1 MFALSAGKLMR
12 DDDFFPFFS
21 LIFLDVEGRRW
32 HFGCFGE
39 AAVVIP
45 LLVWSDE
52 ITTLFNFLSRV
63 MIRFLFKA
71 LAVLFCLFNTL
82 LGRYLKSWEI
92 RDKVAFKKSQ
102 MFQKNGGTYRENN
115 SWL

>member
-1 MFALSAGKLMR
+1 
-12 DDDFFPFFS
+12 
-21 LIFLDVEGRRW
+21 
-32 HFGCFGE
+32 
-39 AAVVIP
+39 
-45 LLVWSDE
+45 
-52 ITTLFNFLSRV
+52 

-102 MFQKNGGTYRENN
+102 MFQKNEGPYRENN